1 MKIPQI
7 YLEERINH
15 KIKIV
20 NIDKEMKI
28 KLLLDTNNKNN
39 KIISIKNELNL
50 GWARK
55 RKTLKGTQKQTQ
67 KERNKKNDKVYR
79 SDSMIKYIILIYF
92 IQQKVLSFKKLIFLL
107 KLFLV
112 NII

>member
-7 YLEERINH
+7 NLEERINN
-15 KIKIV
+15 KIKIM
-20 NIDKEMKI
+20 NIDKETKI

-50 GWARK
+50 DWTRK

-67 KERNKKNDKVYR
+67 KEKNKKNDKVYR
-79 SDSMIKYIILIYF
+79 SDNMIKYIILIYF
-92 IQQKVLSFKKLIFLL
+92 IHQK
-107 KLFLV
+107 
-112 NII
+112 